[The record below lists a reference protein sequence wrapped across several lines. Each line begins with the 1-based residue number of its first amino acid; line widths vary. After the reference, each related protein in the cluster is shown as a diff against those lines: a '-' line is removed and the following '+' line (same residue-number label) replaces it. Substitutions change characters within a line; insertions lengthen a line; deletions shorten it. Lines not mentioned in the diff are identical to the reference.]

1 MLDPTNPTD
10 VSEWAT
16 RVQETLL
23 QIRDDINRTVAQN
36 SATLQRLD
44 EYHSQAQRAATVP
57 TENPKLADSL
67 RDSLDIVATSFGDFL
82 ATDLP
87 AILARL
93 EAVETD
99 LALHLRRDHDDLTT
113 ELCRLDAR
121 LSSFQVRSQTWLQEI
136 DARNRQPD
144 PKHPTPH
151 TPPTA
156 PSDGMLRIPTRDADD
171 HNVDPK

>member
-1 MLDPTNPTD
+1 MIDPSNPND

-23 QIRDDINRTVAQN
+23 QIRDDISRTVAEN
-36 SATLQRLD
+36 SATRQHLD
-44 EYHSQAQRAATVP
+44 ESRSQAQRAGTLATG
-57 TENPKLADSL
+57 TSKLTDSL

-99 LALHLRRDHDDLTT
+99 LALHLKRDHDDLTA
-113 ELCRLDAR
+113 ELCRLDGRLSGTQITTQAR
-121 LSSFQVRSQTWLQEI
+121 LHEI
-136 DARNRQPD
+136 DTRLRNLAATVPIQKPR
-144 PKHPTPH
+144 H
-151 TPPTA
+151 TA
-156 PSDGMLRIPTRDADD
+156 PSDGMLRIPVADPD
-171 HNVDPK
+171 QDNVDTK